1 MTAAPWEIWRDAG
14 GRVEILVCAGR
25 RVEHRTAAPRT
36 AAAAV
41 VTCIPIKHKHA
52 CVSSCSCS
60 CCMNEVWPS
69 TASYCHWSAGHQ
81 IAIVIKTITCMWLLI
96 FVTNLVSMQA
106 SVVTKLCMQPA
117 SGSTQSCIDAVN
129 RPQQYDATFNHWIT
143 WAFVWCI
150 NFAQNL
156 LFFCIY
162 TAKQTEQKNQEH
174 HACIDHSDYKKII
187 SIVCTEVNRKTSLM
201 IWRIWSWCAHA

>member
-1 MTAAPWEIWRDAG
+1 MTAARWEIWSDAG

-25 RVEHRTAAPRT
+25 RVEHRTAPRT

-41 VTCIPIKHKHA
+41 VTWPITHKHA

-69 TASYCHWSAGHQ
+69 TASYSYRSADHQ
-81 IAIVIKTITCMWLLI
+81 LAIVIKTITCMWLLI

-106 SVVTKLCMQPA
+106 NVVTKLYMQLVL
-117 SGSTQSCIDAVN
+117 GSTQPYRCSKQT
-129 RPQQYDATFNHWIT
+129 PIT
-143 WAFVWCI
+143 WAFVWRI

-187 SIVCTEVNRKTSLM
+187 SIVCTEVNHKASPM
-201 IWRIWSWCAHA
+201 I